1 MLKRLGL
8 LTRQPNTRLLILCVV
23 LFAFA
28 LRIFGLGLES
38 YWFDETNSVSI
49 AEKDIVALILD
60 VSEGK
65 GIPPLYFV
73 VLGCW
78 IRVFGYT
85 EMASRAFSVFVG
97 VLSVAL
103 SFRIAT
109 TMFSPAIGL
118 MTAYLVAISQFHI
131 SYSQE
136 ARAYAL
142 AMMLTL
148 ASMYLFLK
156 YLETPK
162 QSILATLV
170 LTNTLLGYTHYF
182 GLFIILT
189 QNLHILAHNRSY
201 RRILA
206 SWALWQGLLLLLLA
220 LMVPP
225 LLLALMAPVV
235 LSQIAW
241 IAGLRHAPTS
251 SWAYFFKVL
260 TDLMGPH
267 PLTALI
273 LCALGIGAF
282 LQWLPRPGT
291 YLAAGKTIGSPKHLP
306 PDVRLR
312 NERFALLLA
321 WITVPL
327 LLSYGVNRVYPI
339 VFARHLIIILPAL
352 LMAAILGV
360 CQAFRTP
367 IVAVLA
373 GGVFAIAILFTT
385 QSLAGYYAGVDKEEW
400 RDVTHLIC
408 TQYNRGDIVVIEPDW
423 FSTAFDYYAKR
434 LRNSTGR
441 CPIVD
446 TIGFHE
452 DNLGQV
458 ISQIDR
464 HTRAWLILP
473 KYEGCS
479 MFMVSPCKEQEWKA
493 ETALN
498 QYYQKTYEQQFVG
511 LYVALYD
518 LQSPR

>member
-8 LTRQPNTRLLILCVV
+8 LARPANARLLVLCVI

-28 LRIFGLGLES
+28 LRISGLGLES
-38 YWFDETNSVSI
+38 YWFDEASSVSI
-49 AEKDIVALILD
+49 AEKGIVTLVLD
-60 VSEGK
+60 VSK
-65 GIPPLYFV
+65 GEATPPLYFI

-118 MTAYLVAISQFHI
+118 MTASLVAISPFHI

-148 ASMYLFLK
+148 ASMFLFLK
-156 YLETPK
+156 YLETPRH
-162 QSILATLV
+162 SILATLV

-201 RRILA
+201 RRTLA
-206 SWALWQGLLLLLLA
+206 AWALWQGFLLLLLA
-220 LMVPP
+220 LMVP
-225 LLLALMAPVV
+225 VV

-241 IAGLRHAPTS
+241 TAGLRHATTS
-251 SWAYFFKVL
+251 SWGYFLKVL

-273 LCALGIGAF
+273 LCAFGTTAF
-282 LQWLPRPGT
+282 LQWLPRPDT
-291 YLAAGKTIGSPKHLP
+291 YLATGKTIGSPNHLP
-306 PDVRLR
+306 SDVRLR

-321 WITVPL
+321 WIAVPL
-327 LLSYGVNRVYPI
+327 LLSFGVNRVYPI
-339 VFARHLIIILPAL
+339 VTARHLIIILPAL
-352 LMAAILGV
+352 LLATAVGF
-360 CQAFRTP
+360 CQAFRTS

-373 GGVFAIAILFTT
+373 GGVFAIATLFIT
-385 QSLAGYYAGVDKEEW
+385 QNLAAYYTGVDKEEW

-408 TQYNRGDIVVIEPDW
+408 TQYNNGDIVVFEPAW
-423 FSTAFDYYAKR
+423 FSTGFDYYAKR
-434 LRNSTGR
+434 LRDSAGK

-446 TIGFHE
+446 TIGFQD

-458 ISQIDR
+458 ISRLDQ

-479 MFMVSPCKEQEWKA
+479 RFMVSPCKEPEWKA
-493 ETALN
+493 ETTLN
-498 QYYQKTYEQQFVG
+498 QYYQKTYEQQFAG
-511 LYVALYD
+511 LNVALYD
-518 LQSPR
+518 LRSPR